1 MRLMANIVIKFFDR
15 LEDKVRGGLSHYPI
29 TYAIIGG
36 VGVVLFWRGVWHTA
50 DFVSLYFLNQA
61 GVVSTIDFGNIWD
74 GLISL
79 AIGAVLLLITGL
91 FVSFFIGDNIM
102 IAGLKR
108 EKKLAERTELEL
120 ETEKEELDDVRGI
133 LLKMERDLEEIR
145 NKMVNK

>member
-1 MRLMANIVIKFFDR
+1 MHRMVSIVTKFFDR
-15 LEDKVRGGLSHYPI
+15 LEDRVRGRLSHYPV

-50 DFVSLYFLNQA
+50 DLFQFMT
-61 GVVSTIDFGNIWD
+61 GPVSTI
-74 GLISL
+74 
-79 AIGAVLLLITGL
+79 IGAVMLLLSGL

-108 EKKLAERTELEL
+108 EKKLAEKTELEI

-133 LLKMERDLEEIR
+133 ILKMERDLEEIKS
-145 NKMVNK
+145 KMVNK